1 MQKTSV
7 AVNES
12 AGVID
17 SSLLLPLS
25 KIVSDDQSDSVHY
38 IQSIS
43 SNMEEISATS
53 STDDLNATKI
63 VQSEY
68 ETNALEN
75 DTKSVN
81 AMPCNS
87 LSGESAIKRSNDNA
101 RTTDSAAIDKT
112 KETETKALVPINSNE
127 KPAKKK
133 TVFLNAPHLETI
145 CDDISSTTEN
155 IKRLKHVHVRS
166 NSTGKLY
173 QSSRRVSF
181 PENDSELVTGYLEPA
196 DPWACG

>member
-1 MQKTSV
+1 MQKASV

-12 AGVID
+12 AGDID
-17 SSLLLPLS
+17 SSLLLPSS
-25 KIVSDDQSDSVHY
+25 KIVNDDTVHN

-53 STDDLNATKI
+53 STHDLNATATNKN
-63 VQSEY
+63 VQSEI
-68 ETNALEN
+68 ETNAHEN
-75 DTKSVN
+75 DTNCVN
-81 AMPCNS
+81 AMPSDS
-87 LSGESAIKRSNDNA
+87 LPGESAIKQNDND
-101 RTTDSAAIDKT
+101 RSTSMETIDETKKTD
-112 KETETKALVPINSNE
+112 TKALVPINSTE
-127 KPAKKK
+127 KAAKKK
-133 TVFLNAPHLETI
+133 TVLLNAPNVEI
-145 CDDISSTTEN
+145 EN
-155 IKRLKHVHVRS
+155 FKRLKHVQVRS